1 MIIEEKYITLKDGR
15 RALLRSPMV
24 EDAQALVDFLRMVSA
39 ETDFLLRGA
48 DDPVIPVED
57 ERKFIEN
64 SRESEVSAMICCFVE
79 EDGEYRH
86 AANCGV
92 NYNPRRK
99 IAHRANLGIS
109 VLKEFWGLGIGTALM
124 NEAEKIAREWGKT
137 QLELEFVEGNSRAR
151 ALYEKCGFRIAGI
164 HPDAFLMPDGS
175 FCNEYL
181 MIKKL

>member
-15 RALLRSPMV
+15 RALLRSPMIS
-24 EDAQALVDFLRMVSA
+24 DAQTQSDFMARISR
-39 ETDFLLRGA
+39 ETDVLLRGA
-48 DDPVIPVED
+48 DDPVMSVED
-57 ERKFIEN
+57 EEKFIEN
-64 SRESEVSAMICCFVE
+64 NRNSESNAMVCCFIE
-79 EDGEYRH
+79 EESGWRY
-86 AANCGV
+86 AASCGV
-92 NYNPRRK
+92 SYNPRKK

-124 NEAEKIAREWGKT
+124 NEAENIARGWGKI
-137 QLELEFVEGNSRAR
+137 QLELEYIEGNSRAR

-175 FCNEYL
+175 LCNEYL

>member
-1 MIIEEKYITLKDGR
+1 MIIEEKYIALKDGR
-15 RALLRSPMV
+15 RALFRSPMV
-24 EDAQALVDFLRMVSA
+24 EDAQAMIDFLRKSTA

-48 DDPVIPVED
+48 DDPVMPVKD
-57 ERKFIEN
+57 EERYIEN
-64 SRESEVSAMICCFVE
+64 NRESETSAMVCCFVE
-79 EDGEYRH
+79 EDGGWRH
-86 AANCGV
+86 AASCGV
-92 NYNPRRK
+92 NYNPRKK
-99 IAHRANLGIS
+99 IAHRASLGIS

-124 NEAEKIAREWGKT
+124 NEAESIARGWGIK

-175 FCNEYL
+175 LRNEYL

>member
-15 RALLRSPMV
+15 RALLRSPMIS
-24 EDAQALVDFLRMVSA
+24 DAQTLSDFMARISR

-48 DDPVIPVED
+48 DDPVMSVEY
-57 ERKFIEN
+57 EEKFIEN
-64 SRESEVSAMICCFVE
+64 NRNSESNAMVCCFIE
-79 EDGEYRH
+79 EESGWRY
-86 AANCGV
+86 AASCGV
-92 NYNPRRK
+92 SYNPRKK

-124 NEAEKIAREWGKT
+124 NEAENIARGWGKI
-137 QLELEFVEGNSRAR
+137 QLELEYIEGNSRAR
-151 ALYEKCGFRIAGI
+151 ALYEKCGFRIAGV

-175 FCNEYL
+175 LCNEYL